1 VKKSLMLAAVIAMA
15 ALSVPAIAAL
25 SAPPTPS
32 ALAATHVG
40 VAAVDVGAIPAVDKE
55 VIPMTMRAKF
65 KVQSITQQ
73 ANWNK
78 PGGSLYTLQLHPV
91 SSGSDE
97 NKKFFEATPGGQI
110 QLSVVNEEIGKHF
123 PIGAEVYV
131 DFTPASPPAA
141 AST

>member
-1 VKKSLMLAAVIAMA
+1 MLAALLVMA
-15 ALSVPAIAAL
+15 ALCIPAVAAL
-25 SAPPTPS
+25 SAPPTSS
-32 ALAATHVG
+32 APGAPHVG
-40 VAAVDVGAIPAVDKE
+40 VAAVDVGFTTAVEKEAIP
-55 VIPMTMRAKF
+55 MSMRAKF

-110 QLSVVNEEIGKHF
+110 QLSVVNEEIGKRF

-131 DFTPASPPAA
+131 DFTPAEPPQPQ
-141 AST
+141 ST